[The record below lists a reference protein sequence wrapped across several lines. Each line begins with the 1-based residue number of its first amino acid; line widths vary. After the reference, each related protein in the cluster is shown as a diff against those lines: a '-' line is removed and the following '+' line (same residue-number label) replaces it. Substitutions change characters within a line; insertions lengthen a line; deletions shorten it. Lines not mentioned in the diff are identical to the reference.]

1 MPGFQEKEEEDSTTD
16 AAIPVDACAME
27 EEVHVG
33 NNSRKTR
40 KVVFPYGNYHRYYGY
55 RVCLSHS
62 LPNFISTGTNP

>member
-16 AAIPVDACAME
+16 AAIPEDAFAME
-27 EEVHVG
+27 EVDMG
-33 NNSRKTR
+33 NNSRKKR

-62 LPNFISTGTNP
+62 LPKFISTGTNP